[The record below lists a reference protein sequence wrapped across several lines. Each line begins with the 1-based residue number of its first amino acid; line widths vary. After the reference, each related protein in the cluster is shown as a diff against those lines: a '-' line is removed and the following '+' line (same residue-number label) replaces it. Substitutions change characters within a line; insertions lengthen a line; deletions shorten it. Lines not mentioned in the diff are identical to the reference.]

1 MHDDSANDGSGHEEL
16 ELSAEKNDDDNNEED
31 KLGTEGNGQ
40 DPTIDPMMLKYME
53 MIKQR
58 RENETNVNIS

>member
-1 MHDDSANDGSGHEEL
+1 MHDDSANDDSGHEEL